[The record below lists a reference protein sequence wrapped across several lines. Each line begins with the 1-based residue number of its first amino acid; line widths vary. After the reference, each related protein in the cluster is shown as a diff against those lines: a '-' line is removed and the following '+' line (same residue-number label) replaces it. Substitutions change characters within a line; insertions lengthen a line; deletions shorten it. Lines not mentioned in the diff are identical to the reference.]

1 MGVVFGQ
8 YEKLYSTSYPPLL
21 KVWEGY
27 FKELLNW
34 GGSNGELELSR
45 YVEGKVE
52 LVEITEKEVW
62 IVLKRMKGR
71 ASGIDVVH
79 TEMIV
84 AA

>member
-1 MGVVFGQ
+1 M
-8 YEKLYSTSYPPLL
+8 
-21 KVWEGY
+21 
-27 FKELLNW
+27 NW